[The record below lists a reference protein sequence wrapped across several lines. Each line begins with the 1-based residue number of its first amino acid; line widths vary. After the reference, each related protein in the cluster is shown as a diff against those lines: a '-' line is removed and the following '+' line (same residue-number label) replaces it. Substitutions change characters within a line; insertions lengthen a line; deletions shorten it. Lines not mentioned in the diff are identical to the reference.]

1 VRKLSRPAVSV
12 LAAGIVATLLAA
24 CSSAGASNTAAT
36 SSATSTASAAAAA
49 SSGSASTPAH
59 SAGSSADPGTSGAAT
74 DLSGVTLTLGQQGSS
89 LQAEVEASGVLKGAP
104 YKVNW
109 ATFSGPTGV
118 IAAFDAKGIDLG
130 VLGDTSLILKQAN
143 SATPWTAATVP
154 YKNVAV
160 YGSIVAD
167 KYPVFVTLASK
178 SSGITSASQLRGKKW
193 AYVPGGN
200 TNLMYLLSLKA
211 AGLAPTDIKPVI
223 LQDFTSLGTAL
234 ANNQIDAASLPRAN
248 ALGAL
253 AAGAQV
259 IYTGAEVG
267 VPGINTWAAPVAVL
281 ADPRKAAAIGD
292 LLTRFVAFYAWYSKS
307 PDAVAAALVKSVKQT
322 PTVAAYN
329 AVAGQSRFFPINDS
343 LFTIEQPV
351 AAALA
356 AGGLTKSSVDV
367 TLEYDNRYNALI
379 SAAEQKLGVPNTD
392 VVLQK

>member
-1 VRKLSRPAVSV
+1 VRTLSRPAISV
-12 LAAGIVATLLAA
+12 LAVSVVATLLAA

-36 SSATSTASAAAAA
+36 SSSTPTASAANAAPA
-49 SSGSASTPAH
+49 SAPASAVASAANA
-59 SAGSSADPGTSGAAT
+59 AGSSAAT
-74 DLSGVTLTLGQQGSS
+74 DLSGVTLTLGQQGSA
-89 LQAEVEASGVLKGAP
+89 LQAEVEASGVLTGAP

-160 YGSIVAD
+160 YGSIVASQ
-167 KYPVFVTLASK
+167 YPVFVTLASK
-178 SSGITSASQLRGKKW
+178 NSGITSASQLRGKKW

-211 AGLAPTDIKPVI
+211 AGLTPADIKPVI

-253 AAGAQV
+253 AAGANV
-259 IYTGAEVG
+259 IYTGAQVG

-292 LLTRFVAFYAWYSKS
+292 LLTRFVAFYAWYSKN

-329 AVAGQSRFFPINDS
+329 AAAGQSRFFPIDDA
-343 LFTIEQPV
+343 LFNIEQPV

-379 SAAEQKLGVPNTD
+379 SAAEQKLGIPNTD
-392 VVLQK
+392 VALQK

>member
-1 VRKLSRPAVSV
+1 V

-36 SSATSTASAAAAA
+36 SSATRAATAAAAA
-49 SSGSASTPAH
+49 SSGPASTPAS

-89 LQAEVEASGVLKGAP
+89 MQAEVEASGVLKGAP

-130 VLGDTSLILKQAN
+130 ILGDTSLILKQAN

-259 IYTGAEVG
+259 IYTGAQVG

-292 LLTRFVAFYAWYSKS
+292 LLTRFVSFYAWYSKN
-307 PDAVAAALVKSVKQT
+307 PDAVTSALVKSVKQT
-322 PTVAAYN
+322 QTVAAYN
-329 AVAGQSRFFPINDS
+329 AVAGQSRFFPIDDA

-379 SAAEQKLGVPNTD
+379 SVAEQKLGIPNTD

>member
-1 VRKLSRPAVSV
+1 
-12 LAAGIVATLLAA
+12 
-24 CSSAGASNTAAT
+24 
-36 SSATSTASAAAAA
+36 
-49 SSGSASTPAH
+49 
-59 SAGSSADPGTSGAAT
+59 
-74 DLSGVTLTLGQQGSS
+74 LTLGQQGSAT
-89 LQAEVEASGVLKGAP
+89 QAEVEASGVLNGAP

-130 VLGDTSLILKQAN
+130 LLGDTSLILKQAN

-160 YGSIVAD
+160 YGSIVASQ
-167 KYPVFVTLASK
+167 YPVFVTLASK
-178 SSGITSASQLRGKKW
+178 SSGITSAAQLRGKRW

-200 TNLMYLLSLKA
+200 TNLTYLLSLKA
-211 AGLAPTDIKPVI
+211 AGLTPADIKPVI

-253 AAGAQV
+253 AAGAKV
-259 IYTGAEVG
+259 IYTGAQVG

-281 ADPRKAAAIGD
+281 ADPRKSAAIGD
-292 LLTRFVAFYAWYSKS
+292 LLTRLVAFYAWYSKN
-307 PDAVAAALVKSVKQT
+307 PDAVTATLIKSVKQT
-322 PTVAAYN
+322 ATVAAYN
-329 AVAGQSRFFPINDS
+329 ASAGQSRFFPIDAA
-343 LFTIEQPV
+343 LFKIEQPV

-367 TLEYDNRYNALI
+367 TLEYDDRYNALI
-379 SAAEQKLGVPNTD
+379 SAAEQKLGISTAD
-392 VVLQK
+392 AALSK

>member
-1 VRKLSRPAVSV
+1 MF
-12 LAAGIVATLLAA
+12 AAGVVATLLAA
-24 CSSAGASNTAAT
+24 CSSAGASNSAAT
-36 SSATSTASAAAAA
+36 SSTTATPTSSAAAAA
-49 SSGSASTPAH
+49 PSSAAPPSSAA
-59 SAGSSADPGTSGAAT
+59 SAGASGTAA
-74 DLSGVTLTLGQQGSS
+74 DLSGVTLTLGQQGSAT
-89 LQAEVEASGVLKGAP
+89 QAEVEASGVLKGAP

-130 VLGDTSLILKQAN
+130 ILGDTSLILKQAN
-143 SATPWTAATVP
+143 SPTPWTAATVP

-160 YGSIVAD
+160 YGSIVAAQ
-167 KYPVFVTLASK
+167 YPVFVTLASK

-200 TNLMYLLSLKA
+200 TNLTYLLSLKA
-211 AGLAPTDIKPVI
+211 AGLTPADIKPVI

-253 AAGAQV
+253 AAGAKV
-259 IYTGAEVG
+259 IYTGAQVG

-292 LLTRFVAFYAWYSKS
+292 LLTRFVAFYAWYSKN
-307 PDAVAAALVKSVKQT
+307 PDAVSAALVKSVKQT

-329 AVAGQSRFFPINDS
+329 ASAGQSRFFPIDDA
-343 LFTIEQPV
+343 LFKIEQPV

-356 AGGLTKSSVDV
+356 AGGLTKTSVDV
-367 TLEYDNRYNALI
+367 TLEYDDRYNALI
-379 SAAEQKLGVPNTD
+379 SAAEQKLGIPNTD
-392 VVLQK
+392 VALQK

>member
-1 VRKLSRPAVSV
+1 VF
-12 LAAGIVATLLAA
+12 AAGVVATLLAA

-36 SSATSTASAAAAA
+36 SSAAPT
-49 SSGSASTPAH
+49 SSGSAAAVASSSSAPATAVAS
-59 SAGSSADPGTSGAAT
+59 SAGTAASGTAT

-89 LQAEVEASGVLKGAP
+89 MQAEVEASGVLKGAP

-130 VLGDTSLILKQAN
+130 ILGDTSLILKQAN

-178 SSGITSASQLRGKKW
+178 SSGITSASQLKGKKW

-259 IYTGAEVG
+259 IYTGAQVG

-292 LLTRFVAFYAWYSKS
+292 LLTRFVAFYAWYSKN
-307 PDAVAAALVKSVKQT
+307 PDAVTSALVKSVKQT
-322 PTVAAYN
+322 QTVAAYN
-329 AVAGQSRFFPINDS
+329 AVAGQSRFFPIDDA

-379 SAAEQKLGVPNTD
+379 SAAEQRLGIPNTD

>member
-1 VRKLSRPAVSV
+1 MF
-12 LAAGIVATLLAA
+12 AAGVVATLLAA
-24 CSSAGASNTAAT
+24 CSSAGASISAAT
-36 SSATSTASAAAAA
+36 SITTATPSTA
-49 SSGSASTPAH
+49 
-59 SAGSSADPGTSGAAT
+59 
-74 DLSGVTLTLGQQGSS
+74 GVTLTLGQQGSS
-89 LQAEVEASGVLKGAP
+89 MQAEVEASGVLKGAP

-130 VLGDTSLILKQAN
+130 ILGDTSLILKQAN

-167 KYPVFVTLASK
+167 QYPVFVTLASK
-178 SSGITSASQLRGKKW
+178 SSGITDASQLRGKKW

-253 AAGAQV
+253 AAGAHV
-259 IYTGAEVG
+259 IYTGAQVG
-267 VPGINTWAAPVAVL
+267 VPGVNTWASPVAVL

-292 LLTRFVAFYAWYSKS
+292 LLTRFVAFYAWYSKN
-307 PDAVAAALVKSVKQT
+307 PNAVAAALVKSVKQT

-329 AVAGQSRFFPINDS
+329 ASAGQSRFFPIDDA
-343 LFTIEQPV
+343 LFKIEQPV

-356 AGGLTKSSVDV
+356 TGGLTKTSVDV
-367 TLEYDNRYNALI
+367 TLEYDDRYNALI

-392 VVLQK
+392 VALQK

>member
-1 VRKLSRPAVSV
+1 MRKFSSPVVSV
-12 LAAGIVATLLAA
+12 MAAGVIASLLAA

-36 SSATSTASAAAAA
+36 SSTKAQQTGTAQSSGASASATSDASSAGAAA
-49 SSGSASTPAH
+49 
-59 SAGSSADPGTSGAAT
+59 SGAAT

-89 LQAEVEASGVLKGAP
+89 LQAEVEASGVLNGAP

-118 IAAFDAKGIDLG
+118 IGAFDAKGIDLG
-130 VLGDTSLILKQAN
+130 LLGDTSLILKQAN

-160 YGSIVAD
+160 FGSIVASQ
-167 KYPVFVTLASK
+167 YPVFVTLASK
-178 SSGITSASQLRGKKW
+178 SSGVTSASQLRGKRW

-200 TNLMYLLSLKA
+200 TNLTYLLSLKA
-211 AGLAPTDIKPVI
+211 AGLTPADIKPVI

-253 AAGAQV
+253 AAGATV
-259 IYTGAEVG
+259 IYTGAQVG
-267 VPGINTWAAPVAVL
+267 VPGVNTWAAPVAVL

-292 LLTRFVAFYAWYSKS
+292 LLTRFVAFYAWYSKN

-329 AVAGQSRFFPINDS
+329 ASAGQSRFFPIDDA
-343 LFTIEQPV
+343 LFKIEQPV
-351 AAALA
+351 AEALA

-367 TLEYDNRYNALI
+367 TLEYDDRYNALI
-379 SAAEQKLGVPNTD
+379 SAAEQKLGIPNTD

>member
-1 VRKLSRPAVSV
+1 MRTLSRPAISV
-12 LAAGIVATLLAA
+12 LAVSVVATLLAA

-36 SSATSTASAAAAA
+36 SSSTPTASAANAAPA
-49 SSGSASTPAH
+49 SAPASAVASAANA
-59 SAGSSADPGTSGAAT
+59 AGSSAAT
-74 DLSGVTLTLGQQGSS
+74 DLSGVTLTLGQQGSA
-89 LQAEVEASGVLKGAP
+89 LQAEVEASGVLTGAP

-160 YGSIVAD
+160 YGSIVASQ
-167 KYPVFVTLASK
+167 YPVFVTLASK
-178 SSGITSASQLRGKKW
+178 NSGITSASQLRGKKW

-211 AGLAPTDIKPVI
+211 AGLTPADIKPVI

-253 AAGAQV
+253 AAGANV
-259 IYTGAEVG
+259 IYTGAQVG

-292 LLTRFVAFYAWYSKS
+292 LLTRFVAFYAWYSKN

-329 AVAGQSRFFPINDS
+329 AAAGQSRFFPIDDA
-343 LFTIEQPV
+343 LFNIEQPV

-379 SAAEQKLGVPNTD
+379 SAAEQKLGIPNTD
-392 VVLQK
+392 VALQK

>member
-1 VRKLSRPAVSV
+1 
-12 LAAGIVATLLAA
+12 
-24 CSSAGASNTAAT
+24 
-36 SSATSTASAAAAA
+36 
-49 SSGSASTPAH
+49 
-59 SAGSSADPGTSGAAT
+59 
-74 DLSGVTLTLGQQGSS
+74 LTLGQQGSA
-89 LQAEVEASGVLKGAP
+89 LQAEVEASGVLTGAP

-160 YGSIVAD
+160 YGSIVASQ
-167 KYPVFVTLASK
+167 YPVFVTLASK
-178 SSGITSASQLRGKKW
+178 NSGITSASQLRGKKW

-211 AGLAPTDIKPVI
+211 AGLTPADIKPVI

-253 AAGAQV
+253 AAGANV
-259 IYTGAEVG
+259 IYTGAQVG

-292 LLTRFVAFYAWYSKS
+292 LLTRFVAFYAWYSKN

-329 AVAGQSRFFPINDS
+329 AAAGQSRFFPIDDA
-343 LFTIEQPV
+343 LFNIEQPV

-379 SAAEQKLGVPNTD
+379 SAAEQKLGIPNTD
-392 VVLQK
+392 VALQK